1 MPKYTSSYII
11 KRLIKNHI
19 RPYYS
24 KISLA
29 VFFMVIVAAC
39 SAILVQ
45 MVKPAFDEILS
56 TQNHKMLFIL
66 PSIMLIVSIVKGIA
80 EFFQNYLVKSVGQK
94 ILTDLQVLLFRHLLY
109 SDLTLMQTESSGKL
123 ISRFTNDI
131 NLMRGSVSYLIVG
144 VAKHLLTVVFLICV
158 MFSLEPVLSFI
169 VFVVFPLAIYPIQ
182 KIGRNMRKTVYQ
194 TQDKLA
200 EYTAKLDEVFLSI
213 KVVKSYH
220 GEDFEVAKA
229 EKMTDEIYKLYKKAI
244 KLDSLTSPISEILSG
259 FAIAS
264 ILLYGGYAVMNNT
277 STPGSLVA
285 FISAFVSAYRPF
297 KSMLSLNVNLQEGFA
312 ATKRLFQILDTKPT
326 IIDNASAQD
335 IVFTNPDIEFKDVAL
350 ELGGKNI
357 FTKLNLY
364 IPAGKTT
371 AIVGESGSGKTSIL
385 NLLLKFYNSNTGQI
399 LINGVDVKDIKTRSL
414 RNQIAL
420 VTQETF
426 LFDTTV
432 AENIRYTTDANEQDI
447 KQASQNASAH
457 EFIMKLPLQYNTE
470 IGFQGYSLSGG
481 QKQRLSLARAL
492 LKKAPILILDEA
504 TSSLDSHNENMILDT
519 LKKHHEFRTTIIIT
533 HRLTSIKDVDNI
545 IVISDGMIVEQGT
558 HQQLIEACAE
568 YYSLYNKQIR
578 AINKERL

>member
-1 MPKYTSSYII
+1 VPKYTSSYII

-19 RPYYS
+19 RPYYP

-39 SAILVQ
+39 SAILVK
-45 MVKPAFDEILS
+45 MVKPAFDGIIS
-56 TQNHKMLFIL
+56 MQNHKMLFIL
-66 PSIMLIVSIVKGIA
+66 PSMMLLVSITKGIA
-80 EFFQNYLVKSVGQK
+80 EFFQNYLIKSVGQK
-94 ILTDLQVLLFRHLLY
+94 ILTDLQILLFRHLLY
-109 SDLTLMQTESSGKL
+109 SDLTLMQQESSGKL

-144 VAKHLLTVVFLICV
+144 IAKHLLTVIFLIFL
-158 MFSLEPVLSFI
+158 MFSLETTLSFI
-169 VFVVFPLAIYPIQ
+169 IFIVFPLAIYPIQ
-182 KIGRNMRKTVYQ
+182 KIGRSMRKTVYQ

-220 GEDFEVAKA
+220 GEEFEVAKA
-229 EKMTDEIYKLYKKAI
+229 QKMTDEIYELYKKAI
-244 KLDSLTSPISEILSG
+244 KLDSLTSPISEVLSG
-259 FAIAS
+259 LAIAS

-312 ATKRLFQILDTKPT
+312 ATKRLFQILDNKPT
-326 IIDNASAQD
+326 TIENISAQD
-335 IVFTNPDIEFKDVAL
+335 IEFKNPDIEFKNVGL
-350 ELGGKNI
+350 ELGGKTI
-357 FTKLNLY
+357 FTKLDLY

-385 NLLLKFYNSNTGQI
+385 SLLLKFYQANSGQI
-399 LINGVDVKDIKTRSL
+399 LINGVDIMDIQTRSL

-432 AENIRYTTDANEQDI
+432 AKNIKYTTEGNMQDI
-447 KQASQNASAH
+447 EQASKNASAH
-457 EFIMKLPLQYNTE
+457 EFIMKLPFSYDTE

-519 LKKHHEFRTTIIIT
+519 IKTHQQMRTTIIIT
-533 HRLTSIKDVDNI
+533 HRLTSIKDVDHI
-545 IVISDGMIVEQGT
+545 IVISDGQILEQGT
-558 HQQLIEACAE
+558 HQQLIDAKQE
-568 YYSLYNKQIR
+568 YCSLYNKQIR
-578 AINKERL
+578 TKDKN

>member
-1 MPKYTSSYII
+1 
-11 KRLIKNHI
+11 
-19 RPYYS
+19 
-24 KISLA
+24 
-29 VFFMVIVAAC
+29 MVIVATS
-39 SAILVQ
+39 SAALVQ
-45 MVKPAFDEILS
+45 MVKPAFDGII
-56 TQNHKMLFIL
+56 TAQDHKMLFIL
-66 PSIMLIVSIVKGIA
+66 PFLMLFVSVVKGAA
-80 EFFQNYLVKSVGQK
+80 EFFQNYLIKSVGQK
-94 ILTDLQVLLFRHLLY
+94 ILTDLQVLLFEHLLS
-109 SDLTLMQTESSGKL
+109 SDLALIQQESSGKL

-144 VAKHLLTVVFLICV
+144 VAKHLLTVIFLIFL
-158 MFSLEPVLSFI
+158 MFSLEPILSFI
-169 VFVVFPLAIYPIQ
+169 VFIVFPLAIYPIQ
-182 KIGRNMRKTVYQ
+182 KIGRSMRKTVYK

-220 GEDFEVAKA
+220 GEDFEVLKAKN
-229 EKMTDEIYKLYKKAI
+229 MTDEIYTLYKKAI
-244 KLDSLTSPISEILSG
+244 KLDSLTSPISEALSG

-326 IIDNASAQD
+326 LIENSNAQNV
-335 IVFTNPDIEFKDVAL
+335 IFKNPDIEFKKVGL
-350 ELGGKNI
+350 QLGGKTI
-357 FTKLNLY
+357 FKDLDLY
-364 IPAGKTT
+364 IPAGKSI

-385 NLLLKFYNSNTGQI
+385 NLLLKFYQANSGQI
-399 LINGVDVKDIKTRSL
+399 LINGVDIMDIQTRSL

-432 AENIRYTTDANEQDI
+432 AQNIKYTTDASVQDI
-447 KQASQNASAH
+447 EQASIQAAAH
-457 EFIMKLPLQYNTE
+457 DFIVKLPMRYDTE

-504 TSSLDSHNENMILDT
+504 TSSLDSNNEGMIFDA
-519 LKKHHEFRTTIIIT
+519 LKKHQGIRTTIIVT
-533 HRLTSIKDVDNI
+533 HRLTSIKDVDHI
-545 IVISDGMIVEQGT
+545 IVISDGEILEQGN
-558 HQQLIEACAE
+558 HQQLMSKSGE
-568 YYSLYNKQIR
+568 YSSLYNKQISV
-578 AINKERL
+578 IEKSKQS